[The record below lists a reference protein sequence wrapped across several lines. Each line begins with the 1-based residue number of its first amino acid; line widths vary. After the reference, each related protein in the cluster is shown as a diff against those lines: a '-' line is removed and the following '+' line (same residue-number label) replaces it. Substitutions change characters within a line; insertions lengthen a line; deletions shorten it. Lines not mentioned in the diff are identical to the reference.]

1 MKQVNNVR
9 LDETVLKTIA
19 DLNTSKNTLLQFAGT
34 LVEEDANQLLTAIGN
49 DKNQISIATFLAIQ
63 HRTPLNLHIN
73 RHSFNQPQQLF

>member
-34 LVEEDANQLLTAIGN
+34 LAEEDANQLLTAIGN
-49 DKNQISIATFLAIQ
+49 DKKSNFDCYLFS
-63 HRTPLNLHIN
+63 HSTPN
-73 RHSFNQPQQLF
+73 SP

>member
-49 DKNQISIATFLAIQ
+49 DKN
-63 HRTPLNLHIN
+63 RGYK
-73 RHSFNQPQQLF
+73 